1 MGELGL
7 NKIFGALLAAAL
19 LIMGLREVSTS
30 IFGGGGHYHKEHES
44 LNDWAEHSFSYFVD
58 IAESGGGGD
67 EVEEIYDLGLLLA
80 SADIGAGERSFK
92 GKCAT
97 CHTIE
102 QGGAQGTGPN
112 LYGILGAQKN
122 AVGAFGAYSG
132 ALQASEGG
140 WSYENMDA
148 WLLAPARYARGTS
161 MAFAGINRDS
171 ERASVIA
178 YLASYSPDAP
188 PAPEPLPP
196 VEEVSDAVVEEAAET
211 VEDAGAVVQEAVLE
225 EAEGALA
232 ETDAVVTDVSETV
245 EETMDDA
252 VETVT
257 EPAE

>member
-1 MGELGL
+1 MGELGF

-19 LIMGLREVSTS
+19 LIMGLREVSS
-30 IFGGGGHYHKEHES
+30 ILFGGGGHYDKEYES
-44 LNDWAEHSFSYFVD
+44 MNDWAEHSFSYFVD
-58 IAESGGGGD
+58 IAESGGAG
-67 EVEEIYDLGLLLA
+67 EVIEEIYDLGLLLA
-80 SADIGAGERSFK
+80 SADISAGERAFK

-112 LYGILGAQKN
+112 LYGILGAEKN
-122 AVGAFGAYSG
+122 AVAGFGAYSG

-161 MAFAGINRDS
+161 MAFAGINRDN

-188 PAPEPLPP
+188 PAPAPLPP
-196 VEEVSDAVVEEAAET
+196 VEEAAEIVEEADAAVEEAVAEQAEGDLAT
-211 VEDAGAVVQEAVLE
+211 TDAAVIDVDTSAIVEDAAEAVE
-225 EAEGALA
+225 EAI
-232 ETDAVVTDVSETV
+232 T
-245 EETMDDA
+245 
-252 VETVT
+252 
-257 EPAE
+257 PAE